1 MAAQKTLNIL
11 GNQLANEYTKRKH
24 MQNEVA
30 NLKTQ
35 IQQKEEN
42 MGTLKESLS
51 NIKNKS
57 MTTEDRLN
65 ELNKIYEVNNTR
77 IRFEEREIN
86 GGGGGQRGSL

>member
-77 IRFEEREIN
+77 VRFEEREIN